1 MKEIKLKTK
10 QDDNGLCGYAAQNQ
24 YVELYAYPERD
35 MFGRDIE
42 GGKWGYAERL
52 GGEWVIEPQFDDADD
67 FQEGIGIVEVNG
79 RCGAILPDG
88 SWLIKPKY
96 ERLRDFSNGRAA
108 VKFDDG
114 TWGYVKD
121 DGKRLGRRRFVWAND
136 FEDGFAEVKYRGKV
150 RRIDTE
156 GRFDKNETFWDNADD

>member
-1 MKEIKLKTK
+1 M
-10 QDDNGLCGYAAQNQ
+10 Q
-24 YVELYAYPERD
+24 YIDLEAHPERD

-42 GGKWGYAERL
+42 GGKWGYSERP
-52 GGEWVIEPQFDDADD
+52 GDEWVIEPRFDKAED
-67 FQEGIGIVEVNG
+67 FQEGVGIVKVNG
-79 RCGAILPDG
+79 KWGAILPDG

-96 ERLRDFSNGRAA
+96 EDLGFFSNGIAT

-114 TWGYVKD
+114 TWGYIKK
-121 DGKRLGRRRFVWAND
+121 DGKRLGRRRFVWATE

-156 GRFDKNETFWDNADD
+156 GRFV

>member
-1 MKEIKLKTK
+1 M
-10 QDDNGLCGYAAQNQ
+10 Q
-24 YVELYAYPERD
+24 YVDLHAYPETD
-35 MFGRDIE
+35 VLGREIE
-42 GGKWGYAERL
+42 GGKWGYSERP
-52 GGEWVIEPQFDDADD
+52 GGEWVIEPRFDHAVD

-79 RCGAILPDG
+79 RWGGILPDG

-96 ERLRDFSNGRAA
+96 EVMRAFSNGRAA

-114 TWGYVKD
+114 TWGYVKN

-156 GRFDKNETFWDNADD
+156 GQFV